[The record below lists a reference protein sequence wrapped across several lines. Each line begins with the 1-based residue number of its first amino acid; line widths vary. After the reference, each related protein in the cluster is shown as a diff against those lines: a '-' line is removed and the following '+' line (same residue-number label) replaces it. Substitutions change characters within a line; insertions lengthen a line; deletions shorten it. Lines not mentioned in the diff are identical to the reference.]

1 MTTVFA
7 NTTHSLAVMAPILPR
22 LRERMAELGLALA
35 FYDAQGRC
43 VGGFEPASEFCRAA
57 HDGCQARLPTESRR
71 AGTDGGQACEGR
83 MQALAGRVISQA
95 QSAKSDLSTGCCL
108 IGAPVFQRRRLL
120 GAVVAAFPV
129 REIVE
134 GDAPPAV
141 PERLARRDVRH
152 SRGQADDFLRIL
164 EWMLERE
171 QAVEVARG
179 EIANL
184 SANLATTYEELSLI
198 YRISG
203 QMEVTQSPREFFRT
217 VCRELQE
224 GMGIAAAAAVIYA
237 DRPGD
242 EENMVVL
249 AGAVDLNEQQI
260 RLIASTQIVPR
271 FAGNRL
277 VLDNEFV
284 PSAGSGVG
292 GAIRNLIAAPLS
304 AEGAPGSAAG
314 EARPVGTRLMGMLI
328 GFNKTD
334 SDRPDRQAG
343 PRGAGFDSVD
353 MKLINSIADQGSVF
367 LANSRLYGQLQ
378 DLLMGVLHALTASID
393 AKDPYT
399 CGHSQRV
406 ALLSGRIAKEAGFAP
421 EEVRQMYL
429 SGLLHDVGKI
439 GIPESV
445 LCKPGRLTDDE
456 YETIKGHPM
465 IGSRILAGIRHLD
478 EVIDGILTHHERPDG
493 RGYPRGLRGEEIPV
507 QGRIVGLA
515 DAFDA
520 MTSDRTYRDALPLPE
535 VVAEIRR
542 HTGKQVDAE
551 LAEKFLA
558 LDLEQLLHEIRRA
571 AGPVLPTGLVEEF
584 QR

>member
-7 NTTHSLAVMAPILPR
+7 NTTHSLAVMEQILSR

-43 VGGFEPASEFCRAA
+43 VGGLEPASEFCRAV
-57 HDGCQARLPTESRR
+57 HDGCQARLPTRLPTEKLS
-71 AGTDGGQACEGR
+71 DGCQACERR
-83 MQALAGRVISQA
+83 MQALASRVISQA
-95 QSAKSDLSTGCCL
+95 QSAKSDSSTGCSL
-108 IGAPVFQRRRLL
+108 IGAPVFRRRRLL

-129 REIVE
+129 REMVE
-134 GDAPPAV
+134 GDVAPAAR
-141 PERLARRDVRH
+141 ERLARRDVRH
-152 SRGQADDFLRIL
+152 SRRQAGDFLRIL

-171 QAVEVARG
+171 QAVEGARG

-198 YRISG
+198 CRISG
-203 QMEVTQSPREFFRT
+203 QMEVTQSPREFFRI

-224 GMGIAAAAAVIYA
+224 VMGIAAAAAVIYA

-242 EENMVVL
+242 EDDLVVV

-260 RLIASTQIVPR
+260 RLIASTQIAPG

-277 VLDNEFV
+277 VLENEFV

-292 GAIRNLIAAPLS
+292 TAIRNLIAAPLS
-304 AEGAPGSAAG
+304 TEGAPGSAAR

-334 SDRPDRQAG
+334 SDRPVRQAD
-343 PRGAGFDSVD
+343 PLGAGFDSVD
-353 MKLINSIADQGSVF
+353 MKLINSIANQGSVF

-421 EEVRQMYL
+421 EKVRQMYL

-445 LCKPGRLTDDE
+445 LCKPGRLTDNE

-465 IGSRILAGIRHLD
+465 IGFRILSGIRDLD

-507 QGRIVGLA
+507 QGRIVGVRA
-515 DAFDA
+515 
-520 MTSDRTYRDALPLPE
+520 E
-535 VVAEIRR
+535 VGV
-542 HTGKQVDAE
+542 
-551 LAEKFLA
+551 
-558 LDLEQLLHEIRRA
+558 
-571 AGPVLPTGLVEEF
+571 
-584 QR
+584 